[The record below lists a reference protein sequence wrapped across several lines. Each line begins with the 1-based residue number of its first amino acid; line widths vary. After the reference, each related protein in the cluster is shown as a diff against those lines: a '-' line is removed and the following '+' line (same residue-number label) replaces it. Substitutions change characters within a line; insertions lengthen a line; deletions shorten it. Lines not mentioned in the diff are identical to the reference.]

1 MVKFSIEI
9 HLVDSCIHVTT
20 PDGFLRNEDC
30 FKQKYFVCGI
40 DQSEIFIE
48 HPTGDFYFEGVLNWR
63 ILELNMKWGEKHYSK
78 IIILEN
84 YLLSPNYPL
93 NYPYNYEQ
101 VLFD

>member
-1 MVKFSIEI
+1 M
-9 HLVDSCIHVTT
+9 DSCIHVTT

-48 HPTGDFYFEGVLNWR
+48 HPTGDFYYEGVLSRR
-63 ILELNMKWGEKHYSK
+63 ILADYEVRRKTTQK

-101 VLFD
+101 VLLVFDF